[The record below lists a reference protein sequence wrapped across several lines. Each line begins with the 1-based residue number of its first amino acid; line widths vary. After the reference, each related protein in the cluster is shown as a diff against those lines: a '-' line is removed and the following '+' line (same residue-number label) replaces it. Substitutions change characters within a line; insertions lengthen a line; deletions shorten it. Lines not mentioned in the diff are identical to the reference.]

1 MDVYA
6 QCLRSRGNVWSP
18 HVLCTQ
24 PAFTQQFVLQ
34 VPLKSV
40 QARQP
45 SGLRR
50 EKLLKRSPAVVL
62 RLVTHLQHR
71 RLLGFTAHRLA
82 FLTMPVPRSVLWGVF
97 CVDDERR
104 HIKSAKCE
112 PIEAS
117 WYRKRD
123 TFDSFH
129 LRALHKPS
137 KVEAR
142 RLLPSSLFARAPHA
156 AGVLLAADPWPGQQ
170 W

>member
-50 EKLLKRSPAVVL
+50 EKLLKLCACEFVPIAGRVV
-62 RLVTHLQHR
+62 
-71 RLLGFTAHRLA
+71 
-82 FLTMPVPRSVLWGVF
+82 
-97 CVDDERR
+97 
-104 HIKSAKCE
+104 
-112 PIEAS
+112 
-117 WYRKRD
+117 
-123 TFDSFH
+123 
-129 LRALHKPS
+129 
-137 KVEAR
+137 
-142 RLLPSSLFARAPHA
+142 
-156 AGVLLAADPWPGQQ
+156 
-170 W
+170 